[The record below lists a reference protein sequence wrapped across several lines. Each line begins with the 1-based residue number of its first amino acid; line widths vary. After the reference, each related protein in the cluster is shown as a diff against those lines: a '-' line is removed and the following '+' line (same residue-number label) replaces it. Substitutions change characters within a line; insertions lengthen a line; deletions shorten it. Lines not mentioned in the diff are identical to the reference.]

1 MKWASPLNYDADV
14 FIAGAGPAGA
24 ACAYH
29 LCKSG
34 LKVILADYQGF
45 PRDKVCG
52 DFVGPVAIKE
62 CERMGISGHADF
74 QQTNIITQAAVF
86 LDGKKL
92 LTKSIPEVDDLPS
105 YGRVIPRQ
113 IFDNWLLQAAI
124 QAGAR
129 FIPLCRLNDFTVYD
143 NAVVCNCTQSKKQVN
158 YTTKLIIGADG
169 SSSTCARLLSGKKP
183 DGENRIV
190 AVRAYYKNISCTPQ
204 QAELYFSSKSF
215 PGYYWFFPTAKNEAN
230 VGIGMVLENFPK
242 EDISL
247 KDLLNELVQNDDCL
261 KERIGKDSVAD
272 KVVGWP
278 LSTYNPKAQITND
291 RVVLIGDAA
300 GLINSLNGE
309 GIQYA
314 MLSGRWAAETIVG
327 LAKSNDFSANALM
340 AYDKKI
346 KDELGYDMSL
356 SNLVIQ
362 FIRNRNLNDF
372 WLKLLQIMAE
382 TAEHDQAYADTA
394 GGILAGLMPSNK
406 AVNISFV
413 GKTVLQA
420 FSTTVRDTGNA
431 VLNGPSALTAFAFDK
446 ARFAMKNFVGAID
459 QRSDYMHW
467 IRGIAEQSI
476 HLSGH
481 VVKHAVKKLK
491 IEN

>member
-1 MKWASPLNYDADV
+1 MKWYLPLNYDADV

-34 LKVILADYQGF
+34 LKVMLADFQSF

-62 CERMGISGHADF
+62 CENMGISNHAYF
-74 QQTNIITQAAVF
+74 KETNVITQAAVF

-92 LTKSIPEVDDLPS
+92 LTKTIPEVDDLPT
-105 YGRVIPRQ
+105 YGRVIPRE
-113 IFDNWLLQAAI
+113 IFDNWLLNAAI
-124 QAGAR
+124 NAGAI
-129 FIPLCRLNDFTVYD
+129 FLPQCRLNDFDIYD
-143 NAVVCNCTQSKKQVN
+143 NAVISHCTKNKKQVS
-158 YTTKLIIGADG
+158 YTTKLIVGADG
-169 SSSTCARLLSGKKP
+169 SSSTAARLLSGKKP
-183 DGENRIV
+183 DVENRIV
-190 AVRAYYKNISCTPQ
+190 AVRAYYKNIKCTAS

-215 PGYYWFFPTAKNEAN
+215 PGYYWFFPTAEDEAN

-247 KDLLNELVQNDDCL
+247 KDLLNELIQNDSCL
-261 KERIGKDSVAD
+261 KERIGENSVAD
-272 KVVGWP
+272 KIVGWP
-278 LSTYNPKAQITND
+278 LSTYNPKAKITHD
-291 RVVLIGDAA
+291 RVMLIGDAA

-314 MLSGRWAAETIVG
+314 MQSGRWAAENIIAF
-327 LAKSNDFSANALM
+327 AKENNFSANALL
-340 AYDKKI
+340 AYEKKI
-346 KDELGYDMSL
+346 KDEIGYDMSL

-382 TAEHDQAYADTA
+382 TAEHDEDYANTA
-394 GGILAGLMPSNK
+394 GGILAGLMPANK

-413 GKTVLQA
+413 GKTILQA

-446 ARFAMKNFVGAID
+446 ARFAMKNFVGMVE
-459 QRSDYMHW
+459 QRQEYVHW
-467 IRGIAEQSI
+467 VKGIAEQSF

-481 VVKHAVKKLK
+481 VVKHALK
-491 IEN
+491 QLNKN

>member
-1 MKWASPLNYDADV
+1 MKWTSPLNYDADV

-34 LKVILADYQGF
+34 LKVILADYQSF

-62 CERMGISGHADF
+62 CERMGISAHADF
-74 QQTNIITQAAVF
+74 KQTNVITQAAVF

-92 LTKSIPEVDDLPS
+92 LTKSIPEVDELPS

-113 IFDNWLLQAAI
+113 IFDNWLLQAAL

-129 FIPLCRLNDFTVYD
+129 FVPQCRLNDFTIYD
-143 NAVVCNCTQSKKQVN
+143 NAVTCSCTNGKKQVT
-158 YTTKLIIGADG
+158 YTVKLIVGADG

-183 DGENRIV
+183 DAENRIV
-190 AVRAYYKNISCTPQ
+190 AVRAYFKNIKCTPQ

-215 PGYYWFFPTAKNEAN
+215 PGYYWFFPKAKDEAN

-242 EDISL
+242 KDVSL
-247 KDLLNELVQNDDCL
+247 KDLLTELVMHDPSL
-261 KERIGKDSVAD
+261 KERIDQNSTAD
-272 KVVGWP
+272 KIVGWP
-278 LSTYNPKAQITND
+278 LSTYNPKAKISGERTL
-291 RVVLIGDAA
+291 LIGDAA

-327 LAKSNDFSANALM
+327 LAKENNFSASALT
-340 AYDKKI
+340 AYDKKVT
-346 KDELGYDMSL
+346 DEIGYDMSL

-382 TAEHDQAYADTA
+382 TADHDTAYADTA
-394 GGILAGLMPSNK
+394 GGILAGLMPANK

-413 GKTVLQA
+413 GKTILQA
-420 FSTTVRDTGNA
+420 FGTTVRDTGNA
-431 VLNGPSALTAFAFDK
+431 VFNGPSALTEFAFDK
-446 ARFAMKNFVGAID
+446 ARFAMKNFVYMVD
-459 QRSDYMHW
+459 QRKSYVHW
-467 IRGIAEQSI
+467 VRGIAEQSL

-481 VVKHAVKKLK
+481 VVKQFKSK
-491 IEN
+491 N